1 MGKISS
7 LMRRVAAG
15 GAAVAVGG
23 TILLGAVPAQA
34 AQPAAWDEGVL
45 GGWSE
50 VSGELTSTTSD
61 MGVLAVN
68 HRGKSE
74 EKTISGTTHKRSHGW
89 TTWTGVKHYTRARL
103 EHGSSII
110 ADSGRKWG
118 TSGTEAVT
126 VWKPYRPNWPGNGV
140 GSARTYYGK

>member
-1 MGKISS
+1 
-7 LMRRVAAG
+7 MRKTKTRAGRIAATC
-15 GAAVAVGG
+15 AAIAVGG
-23 TILLGAVPAQA
+23 TVLLGAVPAQA
-34 AQPAAWDEGVL
+34 QTIAEDRGAV

-50 VSGELTSTTSD
+50 TSGVFGTAASGI
-61 MGVLAVN
+61 GVLAVN
-68 HRGKSE
+68 HRGKAE
-74 EKTISGTTHKRSHGW
+74 QKTISGTTHKRSHGW
-89 TTWTGVKHYTRARL
+89 TTWAGVRHYTRARL

-126 VWKPYRPNWPGNGV
+126 VWKPYRPNSPGNGV